1 MSKLLSGLV
10 FSTLLCGIA
19 VAQPA
24 PPPGG
29 EGDRKPP
36 PPQEQRDREHHDGDR
51 ADRGGPQGDRP
62 DGPPGRPGPSGRQGP
77 PRLGPI
83 EQMRNYLDLV
93 ERYTKLANDANATA
107 VAAVITT
114 TDILRPR
121 GNQAI
126 IDRLEKMLTESKNP
140 VVTRTIRL
148 QLADFYRQSNQA
160 DKAMEHLDALVA
172 EASK

>member
-10 FSTLLCGIA
+10 CSTLLCGICI
-19 VAQPA
+19 AQPA

-36 PPQEQRDREHHDGDR
+36 QQEQRDRDHHDGDR
-51 ADRGGPQGDRP
+51 GDRGGPQGDRQ
-62 DGPPGRPGPSGRQGP
+62 DGPPGRPGLPGRQGP
-77 PRLGPI
+77 PRVGPI

-93 ERYTKLANDANATA
+93 ERYAKLANDSNATA

-121 GNQAI
+121 GTQAI
-126 IDRLEKMLTESKNP
+126 IEKLEKMLSESKNP